1 MDEDGDRTYDA
12 TGIIAIAEALKVNAL
27 LKSINLEKNEIVKSK
42 YAKENTLKGESFA
55 SRVAASLL
63 NSINMSELVT
73 ESTEDYENLALK
85 IFSDNDYFENIK
97 SKIKENKKLSNLFN
111 SAVYT
116 KNIEKAYTIA
126 YQNFIKGESP
136 KNIEL

>member
-1 MDEDGDRTYDA
+1 
-12 TGIIAIAEALKVNAL
+12 
-27 LKSINLEKNEIVKSK
+27 
-42 YAKENTLKGESFA
+42 
-55 SRVAASLL
+55 
-63 NSINMSELVT
+63 MSELVT

-85 IFSDNDYFENIK
+85 IFSDNNYFENIK
-97 SKIKENKKLSNLFN
+97 SKLKENKILSNLFN